1 MKKILRNVLIVVLL
15 FFLFISLIGIILR
28 AIGIYNL
35 NVHEILTLSL
45 KSTFSLVVTLAS
57 FVCILFIS
65 ILLYNSI
72 NDK

>member
-1 MKKILRNVLIVVLL
+1 MKKILRDVLIVVLL

-28 AIGIYNL
+28 TIGIYNL
-35 NVHEILTLSL
+35 DVHEILTISL
-45 KSTFSLVVTLAS
+45 KSTFSLVVTLVS

>member
-1 MKKILRNVLIVVLL
+1 MKKILRYVLIVVLL

-28 AIGIYNL
+28 TIGIYNL
-35 NVHEILTLSL
+35 DVHEILTISL
-45 KSTFSLVVTLAS
+45 KSTFSLVVTLVS

>member
-1 MKKILRNVLIVVLL
+1 MKKILRDVLIVVLL

-28 AIGIYNL
+28 TIGIYNL
-35 NVHEILTLSL
+35 DVLEILTISL
-45 KSTFSLVVTLAS
+45 KSTFSLVVTLVS